1 MNKKL
6 FLGMFATAALF
17 ATSCS
22 QDEMV
27 APGENG
33 TTTFTVN
40 VEGNTASRAI
50 GDASKMDVLYYE
62 VYAEGVD
69 KPVID
74 ASQNGTFPMEIS
86 LELIKGQNYKLLMW
100 AQNSESGY
108 DASNLKDVKVE
119 YANNNEC
126 KDAFY
131 INQTIKAGTSQAVE
145 LVRAT
150 AQINVGADSQDI
162 ATATKHGVN
171 ITQSAVTITDV
182 YTSFNVEAGDVQGE
196 TTTVEL
202 AATDVEKD
210 EKLVVNGIEYTYL
223 ASTYVL
229 AGQKSLVNL
238 DYTFVP
244 DGKEGQDVEVAVQN
258 VPVQQNYRTN
268 IVGTILSGVTNLSIS
283 LDNVWDNNNNL
294 YTPWDG
300 KSLQEVAEVDGVYEI
315 ENAEQL
321 AWVAQQVNSNKST
334 FSDKTVK
341 LVDDIYL
348 ANFPWTAIG
357 NVVSYPS
364 YTFAGTFDGQGYT
377 IYDLNVTD
385 LLPNHAAA
393 GLFGSTTGTI
403 QNVKVENATV
413 VSSHYAGVICA
424 YSSQSMKISDCHVT
438 NATVTSTPELL
449 SGGSYDNGDKAGA
462 IIGYMAAGGVVND
475 CSVEKTT
482 ITAYRDLGGIVG
494 YSMGTVEN
502 CQVLEGVT
510 VTVDATHN
518 YKNYKKSEEYD
529 ANSIVGQNDGGTIT
543 NCSGEAK
550 LVVPE
555 DVVSVGT
562 AEDLKLMLNTFGAA
576 GAGSNVINITSDIV
590 IDSNVGWEPVKV
602 DGYNGSDVIIING
615 NGHTI
620 KGLDKP
626 LFAGGFAGGSGI
638 VVNDLT
644 IAESTIVSTN
654 TLGSGAF
661 IETIDSMDEI
671 SLNNCHL
678 INSSVTGS
686 RTGGLI
692 GWNSGYDNT
701 NDGAVKTYVTI
712 KGCSVKNCQITG
724 NGTVG
729 GIVGHAGANA
739 WTWNT
744 IENCTV
750 EGCTLTSYDDSY
762 RVGVIVGTAN
772 VGEVTISN
780 CVNKNNTC
788 KQDNNGVEIARPK
801 GQSELYGRF
810 VPQNGSGKLTIDGVE
825 IK

>member
-62 VYAEGVD
+62 VYAEGVND
-69 KPVID
+69 PVID
-74 ASQNGTFPMEIS
+74 ASQKGTFPMEIS

-108 DASNLKDVKVE
+108 DASDLKNVKVV

-150 AQINVGADSQDI
+150 AQINVGADAQDI

-171 ITQSAVTITDV
+171 ITESAVTITDV
-182 YTSFNVEAGDVQGE
+182 YTSFNVETGDVQGE

-202 AATDVEKD
+202 AATAVEKG
-210 EKLVVNGIEYTYL
+210 EQLVVNEIGYTYL

-244 DGKEGQDVEVAVQN
+244 EGKEGQDVEVAVQN

-300 KSLQEVAEVDGVYEI
+300 VTLQEVAEVNGVYEI
-315 ENAEQL
+315 ANGEQL
-321 AWVAQQVNSNKST
+321 AWVAQQVNSEGNE
-334 FSDKTVK
+334 FAGKTVK
-341 LVDDIYL
+341 LVGDIYL

-403 QNVKVENATV
+403 QNVKVKNATV

-424 YSSQSMKISDCHVT
+424 YSSQSMEISDCHVT

-449 SGGSYDNGDKAGA
+449 SGSYDNGDKAGG

-482 ITAYRDLGGIVG
+482 IIAYRDLGGIVG
-494 YSMGTVEN
+494 YSNGTVEN
-502 CQVLEGVT
+502 CQVSEVT

-518 YKNYKKSEEYD
+518 YKGFTQPNQYN
-529 ANSIVGQNDGGTIT
+529 ANSIVGNNAGIVTGCT
-543 NCSGEAK
+543 GEAK

-555 DVVSVGT
+555 ATATVAT
-562 AEDLKLMLNTFGAA
+562 AEELKKMLNDFTDS
-576 GAGSNVINITSDIV
+576 GAGNNTINIANDI
-590 IDSNVGWEPVKV
+590 ILKEGETWTPIEVK
-602 DGYNGSDVIIING
+602 GYTGADVITING
-615 NGHTI
+615 NGHSI
-620 KGLDKP
+620 KGLNAP

-638 VVNDLT
+638 IINNLT

-671 SLNNCHL
+671 TLNNCHL
-678 INSSVTGS
+678 LNSSVTGS

-692 GWNSGYDNT
+692 GWNSGYN
-701 NDGAVKTYVTI
+701 NEIDGAVKLYVTV
-712 KGCSVKNCQITG
+712 KGCSVKNCEITG
-724 NGTVG
+724 EGTVG

-744 IENCTV
+744 IENCVV
-750 EGCTLTSYDDSY
+750 EGCTLISYDDSY

-780 CVNKNNTC
+780 CVSKNNTC
-788 KQDNNGVEIARPK
+788 KQDNKGVEIARPE